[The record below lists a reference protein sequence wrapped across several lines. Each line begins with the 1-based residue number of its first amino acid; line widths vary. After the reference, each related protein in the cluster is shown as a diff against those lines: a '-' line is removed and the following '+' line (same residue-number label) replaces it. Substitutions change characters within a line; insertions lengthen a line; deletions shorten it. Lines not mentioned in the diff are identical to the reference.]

1 MSRILA
7 TAGEHILASR
17 RKAEVCVLFYP
28 HYYATELE
36 RPETGNSD
44 LVFNAASIRRPAFF
58 DGVLKALQLLNVD
71 YDMADLTRIQSS
83 DLTKYRQVWSF
94 STDEMDR
101 KDQQVLI
108 DYMDSGGNLVMFPML
123 PDREMNQQ
131 PCTLLR
137 DAVGIHP
144 SGIETIDSPLID
156 IIGNLD
162 VKCANPQ
169 VVYQVNGREDVEV
182 IARTLRG
189 TACGFAKHVGKGTIF
204 HVGTWLGFDTEGHRK
219 VYLDILKR
227 SGAFLKNGD
236 SDQLFLTVR
245 ERFAPDGKG
254 LLFVANYYNE
264 EHQGI
269 IKYTHPS
276 DGDLISIPYRGE
288 SGRWPALYGLITP
301 LCLEIVP
308 GLTLLHSTSDLLGTG
323 HAGESVT
330 LSLTGNRDLMG
341 EMVFE
346 GPLADDIAS
355 VHLQGEKLTI
365 MRDGNRAILIYPHE
379 HQKEQILELILKG
392 K

>member
-1 MSRILA
+1 
-7 TAGEHILASR
+7 
-17 RKAEVCVLFYP
+17 
-28 HYYATELE
+28 
-36 RPETGNSD
+36 
-44 LVFNAASIRRPAFF
+44 
-58 DGVLKALQLLNVD
+58 
-71 YDMADLTRIQSS
+71 
-83 DLTKYRQVWSF
+83 
-94 STDEMDR
+94 
-101 KDQQVLI
+101 
-108 DYMDSGGNLVMFPML
+108 
-123 PDREMNQQ
+123 
-131 PCTLLR
+131 
-137 DAVGIHP
+137 
-144 SGIETIDSPLID
+144 
-156 IIGNLD
+156 
-162 VKCANPQ
+162 
-169 VVYQVNGREDVEV
+169 
-182 IARTLRG
+182 
-189 TACGFAKHVGKGTIF
+189 
-204 HVGTWLGFDTEGHRK
+204 
-219 VYLDILKR
+219 
-227 SGAFLKNGD
+227 
-236 SDQLFLTVR
+236 
-245 ERFAPDGKG
+245 